1 MNSGEDQKWP
11 FRKFPIGLDFPREI
25 EKLEMNGGSD
35 PDTAISSS
43 VAPSSSR
50 KFYYKSS
57 RN

>member
-1 MNSGEDQKWP
+1 MNSGEDRKWP
-11 FRKFPIGLDFPREI
+11 FRKFPIGLDFPRKI

-35 PDTAISSS
+35 PDTASS
-43 VAPSSSR
+43 VALSSSR